1 MVASHTGPRG
11 RKAEAPQLGLA
22 PTSVLFH
29 LGHREPLPPHV
40 SPSLQQA
47 PHPRMASA
55 PAANHS
61 LDKRGLPASRKG
73 LGRVGWDGMGR
84 WPILPLL
91 QEQRDKGA
99 GTERPAA
106 HPAAL
111 LTAASHTGFTGLPSR
126 RDVPQAINYK
136 SVQGGKGWGRRLR
149 PQVETAALSRRGPE
163 QAPGWERSP
172 ALTLGHRG
180 MSGGRQPRWASF
192 SPSVNQRAGLDRI

>member
-11 RKAEAPQLGLA
+11 RNAEAPQLGLA

-40 SPSLQQA
+40 SPSFQQA

-91 QEQRDKGA
+91 QLPIQL
-99 GTERPAA
+99 PCSQQ
-106 HPAAL
+106 L
-111 LTAASHTGFTGLPSR
+111 LIQVLQVCRRGG

-163 QAPGWERSP
+163 QAPGWERGP
-172 ALTLGHRG
+172 ALTLVHRG
-180 MSGGRQPRWASF
+180 MSGRRQPRWASF